1 MISLRSILLNI
12 LGSSYVFTA
21 LRILIG
27 IIFICAS
34 WDKML
39 NPKDFADIIQNYRI
53 LPAALINPAAVI
65 LPCIEAV
72 CGILLIT
79 NIYTRGS
86 VLIIDIM
93 MIVFIFLFIFN
104 IYRGLDISCGC
115 FTTSANIKKG
125 SQIMHIAR
133 DLLILV
139 PGIIILFHLKKQVQ
153 HD

>member
-1 MISLRSILLNI
+1 MISLKNIFLNI
-12 LGSSYVFTA
+12 FGSIYVYTA

-27 IIFICAS
+27 IIFIWAS
-34 WDKML
+34 WDKIL
-39 NPKDFADIIQNYRI
+39 NPKDFAGIIHNYRI
-53 LPAALINPAAVI
+53 LPAALINPVAVI
-65 LPCIEAV
+65 LPCTEAL

-86 VLIIDIM
+86 ALIIDIM

-104 IYRGLDISCGC
+104 IYRALDISCGC
-115 FTTSANIKKG
+115 FTTSAHMEKG

-133 DLLILV
+133 DLLIFI
-139 PGIIILFHLKKQVQ
+139 PGIIILFYSKKPVK

>member
-39 NPKDFADIIQNYRI
+39 NPKDFAEIIQNYRI
-53 LPAALINPAAVI
+53 LPAALTNPAAVI
-65 LPCIEAV
+65 LPCTEAV

-86 VLIIDIM
+86 ALIIDIM
-93 MIVFIFLFIFN
+93 IIVFIFLFIFN
-104 IYRGLDISCGC
+104 SYRGLDISCGC

-139 PGIIILFHLKKQVQ
+139 PGIIILFHLKKPVQ